1 MTGDQYA
8 GDRDRLQEGPVP
20 PHETL
25 AALAAQIADIREN
38 VTYLDAVIDR
48 AGLLAAGD
56 IRRRVS
62 RLTADLGKLASQVEA
77 QAATLANA
85 LAAGPRAPA
94 PTWVGLSPED
104 HDTQLAELTEWV
116 DGMLRPSYPDNAPA
130 ACWSSHWQAVWELST
145 LAAEWRRI
153 YQRPV
158 PDLAGALD
166 FHDRWLPGV
175 ARRLASIQ
183 ADCTT
188 GRCMA
193 TEPQQHPGM
202 ARPVHRE
209 RSMP

>member
-1 MTGDQYA
+1 VTAGQQAGA
-8 GDRDRLQEGPVP
+8 GDRPQEEPVP
-20 PHETL
+20 PHKTL
-25 AALAAQIADIREN
+25 AALAAQIADIREK

-62 RLTADLGKLASQVEA
+62 RLTTDLSKLASQVEA
-77 QAATLANA
+77 QAATLAKA
-85 LAAGPRAPA
+85 MAAGPRAQA
-94 PTWVGLSPED
+94 PTWAGLSPED
-104 HDTQLAELTEWV
+104 HDTQLAELAEWV
-116 DGMLRPSYPDNAPA
+116 DGMLRSSYPDSAPA
-130 ACWSSHWQAVWELST
+130 ACWPNHWQAVWELST

-193 TEPQQHPGM
+193 TEPQQHPGT
-202 ARPVHRE
+202 ARPVRRE

>member
-1 MTGDQYA
+1 MTGDQQA
-8 GDRDRLQEGPVP
+8 GAGGRLQEGPVP

-25 AALAAQIADIREN
+25 AALAAQIADIRAK
-38 VTYLDAVIDR
+38 VTYLDAVTDR

-62 RLTADLGKLASQVEA
+62 RLAADLGKLASQVEA
-77 QAATLANA
+77 QAATLAKA
-85 LAAGPRAPA
+85 MAAGRRAQA
-94 PTWVGLSPED
+94 PTWVGLSPEE
-104 HDTQLAELTEWV
+104 HDTQFAELTEWV
-116 DGMLRPSYPDNAPA
+116 DGMLRPSYPDSAPA

>member
-1 MTGDQYA
+1 VTGDQHA
-8 GDRDRLQEGPVP
+8 GDGDRPQEEPVP

-25 AALAAQIADIREN
+25 AALAAQIADIRAK

-62 RLTADLGKLASQVEA
+62 RLTTDLGRLASQVEA
-77 QAATLANA
+77 QAASLAKA
-85 LAAGPRAPA
+85 LTAGPRAQA
-94 PTWVGLSPED
+94 PTWAGLSPED
-104 HDTQLAELTEWV
+104 RDKQFAELTGWV
-116 DGMLRPSYPDNAPA
+116 DGMLRPSYPDSAPA
-130 ACWSSHWQAVWELST
+130 ACWPNHWQAIWELST

-153 YQRPV
+153 YQQPA
-158 PDLAGALD
+158 PHLAGALD

-175 ARRLASIQ
+175 ARRLAAIQ

-193 TEPQQHPGM
+193 TETRQHPG
-202 ARPVHRE
+202 
-209 RSMP
+209 

>member
-1 MTGDQYA
+1 VTGDQYA
-8 GDRDRLQEGPVP
+8 GDGDRPQEGPVA

-25 AALAAQIADIREN
+25 AALAAQIADIRAK

-77 QAATLANA
+77 QAATLAKA
-85 LAAGPRAPA
+85 LTAGPRVQA
-94 PTWVGLSPED
+94 PTWVGLSQED
-104 HDTQLAELTEWV
+104 HETQLAELTEWV
-116 DGMLRPSYPDNAPA
+116 DGVLRPSYPDSVPT
-130 ACWSSHWQAVWELST
+130 ACWPNHWQAVWELST

-153 YQRPV
+153 YQRSA

-175 ARRLASIQ
+175 ARRLAAIQ

-193 TEPQQHPGM
+193 TETRQHPG
-202 ARPVHRE
+202 
-209 RSMP
+209 

>member
-1 MTGDQYA
+1 VTGDQQA
-8 GDRDRLQEGPVP
+8 GDGGRPQEKLVP

-25 AALAAQIADIREN
+25 AALATQIADIREK

-85 LAAGPRAPA
+85 LAAGPRAQA

-104 HDTQLAELTEWV
+104 HGTQLAELTQWV
-116 DGMLRPSYPDNAPA
+116 DGMLRPSYPDSAPA
-130 ACWSSHWQAVWELST
+130 ACWPHHWQAIWELST

-153 YQRPV
+153 YHQPA

-166 FHDRWLPGV
+166 FYDRWLPGV
-175 ARRLASIQ
+175 ARRLAAIQ

-193 TEPQQHPGM
+193 TETRRHPG
-202 ARPVHRE
+202 
-209 RSMP
+209 

>member
-1 MTGDQYA
+1 VTGDQQP
-8 GDRDRLQEGPVP
+8 GNGGRPQEEPVP

-25 AALAAQIADIREN
+25 AALAAQIADIRQK

-62 RLTADLGKLASQVEA
+62 RLTTDLDKLASQVDA
-77 QAATLANA
+77 QAATLAKA
-85 LAAGPRAPA
+85 LTAGPRAQA
-94 PTWVGLSPED
+94 PTWVGLSLED
-104 HDTQLAELTEWV
+104 HHKQFAELTEWV
-116 DGMLRPSYPDNAPA
+116 DGMLRPSYPDSAPA
-130 ACWSSHWQAVWELST
+130 ACWPNHWQAVWELST

-153 YQRPV
+153 YQRPG

-175 ARRLASIQ
+175 ARRLAAIQ
-183 ADCTT
+183 ADCIR

-193 TEPQQHPGM
+193 TETHQHPGHG
-202 ARPVHRE
+202 ASVP
-209 RSMP
+209 

>member
-1 MTGDQYA
+1 VTGDQEA
-8 GDRDRLQEGPVP
+8 GDGDRPQEGPVP

-25 AALAAQIADIREN
+25 AALAAQIADIREK
-38 VTYLDAVIDR
+38 VIYLDAVIDR

-85 LAAGPRAPA
+85 LAAGPRAQA
-94 PTWVGLSPED
+94 PTWVGLSSED
-104 HDTQLAELTEWV
+104 HGTQLAELTQWV
-116 DGMLRPSYPDNAPA
+116 DGMLRPSYPDSAPA
-130 ACWSSHWQAVWELST
+130 ACWPHHWQAIWELST

-153 YQRPV
+153 YQRPA

-175 ARRLASIQ
+175 ARRLAAIQ
-183 ADCTT
+183 ADCIT

-193 TEPQQHPGM
+193 TETRQHPGYG
-202 ARPVHRE
+202 ASVY
-209 RSMP
+209 

>member
-1 MTGDQYA
+1 MT
-8 GDRDRLQEGPVP
+8 VP

-25 AALAAQIADIREN
+25 AALAAQIADIRAK

-56 IRRRVS
+56 IRKRVS
-62 RLTADLGKLASQVEA
+62 RLTSDLDKLASQVEA
-77 QAATLANA
+77 QAVTLANA
-85 LAAGPRAPA
+85 LTAGPRAQA
-94 PTWVGLSPED
+94 PTWVGLSLED
-104 HDTQLAELTEWV
+104 HDKQLAELTEWV
-116 DGMLRPSYPDNAPA
+116 DGILRSSYPDSAPA
-130 ACWSSHWQAVWELST
+130 ACWPNHWQAVWELST

-153 YQRPV
+153 YQRPA

-175 ARRLASIQ
+175 SRRLAAIQ

-193 TEPQQHPGM
+193 TETRQHPG
-202 ARPVHRE
+202 
-209 RSMP
+209 

>member
-1 MTGDQYA
+1 MTGDQQA
-8 GDRDRLQEGPVP
+8 GDRGRPHEEPVP

-25 AALAAQIADIREN
+25 AALAAQIADIRQK

-62 RLTADLGKLASQVEA
+62 RLTTDLGMLASQVEA
-77 QAATLANA
+77 QAASLAKA
-85 LAAGPRAPA
+85 MAAGPRAQA

-104 HDTQLAELTEWV
+104 HETQLAELTQWV
-116 DGMLRPSYPDNAPA
+116 DGMLRPSYPDSAPA
-130 ACWSSHWQAVWELST
+130 ACWPNHWQAVWELST

-153 YQRPV
+153 YQRPA

-175 ARRLASIQ
+175 ARRLAAIQ
-183 ADCTT
+183 ADCIT

-193 TEPQQHPGM
+193 TETHQHPGHGS
-202 ARPVHRE
+202 PV
-209 RSMP
+209 P

>member
-1 MTGDQYA
+1 VTGDQQA
-8 GDRDRLQEGPVP
+8 GERDRPPEEPVP

-25 AALAAQIADIREN
+25 AALAAQIADIRAK

-62 RLTADLGKLASQVEA
+62 RLTADVGKLASQVEA
-77 QAATLANA
+77 QAATLAKA
-85 LAAGPRAPA
+85 MAGGPRAQA

-104 HDTQLAELTEWV
+104 HDKQFAELTEWV
-116 DGMLRPSYPDNAPA
+116 DGMLRPSYPDSAPA
-130 ACWSSHWQAVWELST
+130 ACWPNHWQAVWELST

-153 YQRPV
+153 YQRPAL
-158 PDLAGALD
+158 DLAGALD

-175 ARRLASIQ
+175 VRRLAAIQ

-188 GRCMA
+188 GRCMV
-193 TEPQQHPGM
+193 TETRQLP
-202 ARPVHRE
+202 R
-209 RSMP
+209 

>member
-1 MTGDQYA
+1 VTGDQQA
-8 GDRDRLQEGPVP
+8 GAGGRLQEGPVP

-25 AALAAQIADIREN
+25 AALAAQIADIREK

-48 AGLLAAGD
+48 AGLLAVGD

-77 QAATLANA
+77 QAATLAKA
-85 LAAGPRAPA
+85 LAAGPRAQA

-104 HDTQLAELTEWV
+104 HDKQFAELTEWV
-116 DGMLRPSYPDNAPA
+116 DGMLRPSYPESAPA
-130 ACWSSHWQAVWELST
+130 ACWPNHWQAVWELST

-153 YQRPV
+153 YQRPA

-175 ARRLASIQ
+175 ARRLAAIQ
-183 ADCTT
+183 ADCIT

-193 TEPQQHPGM
+193 AETRQHPSHG
-202 ARPVHRE
+202 ASVP
-209 RSMP
+209 

>member
-1 MTGDQYA
+1 MTGDQHA
-8 GDRDRLQEGPVP
+8 GDGDRPQEEPVP

-25 AALAAQIADIREN
+25 AALAAQIADIREK

-77 QAATLANA
+77 QAATLAKA
-85 LAAGPRAPA
+85 LAAGPRAQA

-104 HDTQLAELTEWV
+104 HDTQFAELTEWV
-116 DGMLRPSYPDNAPA
+116 DGMLRPSYPDSAPA
-130 ACWSSHWQAVWELST
+130 ACWPNHWQAVWELST

-153 YQRPV
+153 YQRPA

-175 ARRLASIQ
+175 ARRLAAIQ
-183 ADCTT
+183 ADCIT

-193 TEPQQHPGM
+193 TETRQHPGQGS
-202 ARPVHRE
+202 PVH
-209 RSMP
+209 

>member
-1 MTGDQYA
+1 VTGDQQA
-8 GDRDRLQEGPVP
+8 GDRGRPHEEPVP

-25 AALAAQIADIREN
+25 AALAAQIADIREK
-38 VTYLDAVIDR
+38 VTCLDAVIDR
-48 AGLLAAGD
+48 AALLAAGD

-104 HDTQLAELTEWV
+104 HDTQFAELAEWV
-116 DGMLRPSYPDNAPA
+116 DGMLRPSYPDSAPA
-130 ACWSSHWQAVWELST
+130 ACWPNHWQAVWELST

-153 YQRPV
+153 YQRPA

-166 FHDRWLPGV
+166 FYDRWLPGV
-175 ARRLASIQ
+175 ARRLAAIQ
-183 ADCTT
+183 ADCIR

-193 TEPQQHPGM
+193 TEMSCAIGSESPAGY
-202 ARPVHRE
+202 
-209 RSMP
+209 

>member
-1 MTGDQYA
+1 VTGDHHA
-8 GDRDRLQEGPVP
+8 GDGDRPQKQPVP

-25 AALAAQIADIREN
+25 AALAAQIADIREK
-38 VTYLDAVIDR
+38 VAYLDAVIDR

-62 RLTADLGKLASQVEA
+62 RLTTDLGTLASQVEA
-77 QAATLANA
+77 QAATLAKA
-85 LAAGPRAPA
+85 LTAGPRAQA
-94 PTWVGLSPED
+94 PTWAGLNPEQ

-116 DGMLRPSYPDNAPA
+116 DRTLRPSYPDSAPA
-130 ACWSSHWQAVWELST
+130 ACWPNHWQAIWELST

-153 YQRPV
+153 YQRPA

-175 ARRLASIQ
+175 ARRLAALQ
-183 ADCTT
+183 ADCIP

-193 TEPQQHPGM
+193 TEM
-202 ARPVHRE
+202 SCRD
-209 RSMP
+209 RSEL

>member
-1 MTGDQYA
+1 VTGDQQS
-8 GDRDRLQEGPVP
+8 GDGGGPQEEPVP

-25 AALAAQIADIREN
+25 AALAAQIADIREK

-85 LAAGPRAPA
+85 LAAGPRAQA

-104 HDTQLAELTEWV
+104 HETQLAELTQWV
-116 DGMLRPSYPDNAPA
+116 DGMLRPSYPDSAPA
-130 ACWSSHWQAVWELST
+130 ACWPHHWQAIWELST

-153 YQRPV
+153 YQRPA

-175 ARRLASIQ
+175 ARRLAAIQ
-183 ADCTT
+183 ADCIT

-193 TEPQQHPGM
+193 AETRQRPGHGS
-202 ARPVHRE
+202 PVF
-209 RSMP
+209 

>member
-1 MTGDQYA
+1 MTGDQHA
-8 GDRDRLQEGPVP
+8 DDGDRPQEEPVP

-25 AALAAQIADIREN
+25 AALAAQIADIREK

-62 RLTADLGKLASQVEA
+62 RLTTDLGKLASQVEA
-77 QAATLANA
+77 QGTTLAKA
-85 LAAGPRAPA
+85 LTGGPRAQA
-94 PTWVGLSPED
+94 PTWVGLSLED
-104 HDTQLAELTEWV
+104 RDTQFAELTEWV
-116 DGMLRPSYPDNAPA
+116 EGMLRPSYPDSAPA
-130 ACWSSHWQAVWELST
+130 ACWPNHWQAVWELST

-153 YQRPV
+153 YQRPA

-166 FHDRWLPGV
+166 FYDRWLPGV

-188 GRCMA
+188 GRCMV
-193 TEPQQHPGM
+193 TETRQHPRSG
-202 ARPVHRE
+202 AAVH
-209 RSMP
+209 

>member
-1 MTGDQYA
+1 VTGDQQA
-8 GDRDRLQEGPVP
+8 GDGGRPQEEPVP

-25 AALAAQIADIREN
+25 AALAAQIADIREK

-85 LAAGPRAPA
+85 LAAGPRAQA

-104 HDTQLAELTEWV
+104 HETQLAELTQWV
-116 DGMLRPSYPDNAPA
+116 DGMLRPSYPDSAPA
-130 ACWSSHWQAVWELST
+130 ACWPHHWQAIWELST

-153 YQRPV
+153 YQRPA

-175 ARRLASIQ
+175 ARRLAAIQ
-183 ADCTT
+183 ADCIR

-193 TEPQQHPGM
+193 TETRQHPGHG
-202 ARPVHRE
+202 ASVP
-209 RSMP
+209 

>member
-1 MTGDQYA
+1 VTSDQYA
-8 GDRDRLQEGPVP
+8 GDRDRPQEGPVP

-25 AALAAQIADIREN
+25 AALAAQIADIRAK

-62 RLTADLGKLASQVEA
+62 RLTTDLSKLASQVEA
-77 QAATLANA
+77 QAATLAKA
-85 LAAGPRAPA
+85 MAAGPRAQA
-94 PTWVGLSPED
+94 PTWVGLRPDD
-104 HDTQLAELTEWV
+104 HDKQLAELTEWV
-116 DGMLRPSYPDNAPA
+116 DGILRPSYPDSAPA
-130 ACWSSHWQAVWELST
+130 ACWPNHWQAVWELST

-153 YQRPV
+153 YHQPV

-175 ARRLASIQ
+175 SRRLAAIQ

-188 GRCMA
+188 SRCMA
-193 TEPQQHPGM
+193 TETRQHPGQGSS
-202 ARPVHRE
+202 VH
-209 RSMP
+209 

>member
-1 MTGDQYA
+1 VTGDQRSSD
-8 GDRDRLQEGPVP
+8 GDRPHQGAVP

-25 AALAAQIADIREN
+25 AALAVQVADIRVK
-38 VTYLDAVIDR
+38 VTHLDAVVDQ

-62 RLTADLGKLASQVEA
+62 RLTADLGKLVSQVEA
-77 QAATLANA
+77 QGATLAEA
-85 LAAGPRAPA
+85 LSAGPRVQA
-94 PTWVGLSPED
+94 PTWVGLSVED
-104 HDTQLAELTEWV
+104 HDTQLAELTKWV
-116 DGMLRPSYPDNAPA
+116 DRMLRPSYPDSAPA
-130 ACWSSHWQAVWELST
+130 ACWPNHWQAVWELST

-153 YQRPV
+153 YQRPS

-175 ARRLASIQ
+175 ARRLAVIQ

-193 TEPQQHPGM
+193 TETRSAPGHNR
-202 ARPVHRE
+202 AVHRG
-209 RSMP
+209 RSVR